1 MSDSRRQRV
10 NQRFQFFQKIPII
23 RKFLVFSK
31 NPYNSKI
38 SSFFKN
44 PYNSKISSFF
54 KNPNNMPA
62 AGGNFL
68 GILEAFLYQKHI
80 PEYILDVFFAQNTPQ
95 ILKNFP
101 PAAGIF

>member
-1 MSDSRRQRV
+1 
-10 NQRFQFFQKIPII
+10 
-23 RKFLVFSK
+23 
-31 NPYNSKI
+31 
-38 SSFFKN
+38 
-44 PYNSKISSFF
+44 
-54 KNPNNMPA
+54 MPA

-95 ILKNFP
+95 ILKKFP